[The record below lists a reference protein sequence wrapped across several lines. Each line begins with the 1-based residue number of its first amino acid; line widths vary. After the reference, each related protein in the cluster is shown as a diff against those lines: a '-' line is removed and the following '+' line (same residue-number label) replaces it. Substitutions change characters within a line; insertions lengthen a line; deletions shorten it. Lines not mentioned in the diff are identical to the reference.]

1 MKSVLLVIMQF
12 LMIFFDDWSFFESEH
27 DDDTSQEAMANNE
40 HPVKEGVYCKMCH
53 ESSMS

>member
-1 MKSVLLVIMQF
+1 
-12 LMIFFDDWSFFESEH
+12 MIFFDDWSFFESEH